1 VGAIINL
8 MDLAQGRMRLIEV
21 TLAANAPAVANH
33 LTLDELHLPDSV
45 RVVAVV
51 RSGQPLVPSAPMH
64 FLEHDHV
71 ILITRADAAQECAS
85 AFVA

>member
-1 VGAIINL
+1 
-8 MDLAQGRMRLIEV
+8 
-21 TLAANAPAVANH
+21 
-33 LTLDELHLPDSV
+33 LTLDELRLPDSV

-51 RSGQPLVPSAPMH
+51 RSSQPLVPTPTMR

-71 ILITRADAAQECAS
+71 ILITRADASQECAS